1 MTNNLDNESEIMRR
15 IQIVML
21 VMLMTALPLRY
32 ALAQDAADYPAKP
45 VRVIVPTA
53 PGGGIDIPAR
63 FLAQKLSES
72 LQRPFVVENRG
83 GAGGLIGHG
92 LVAKSTPDGYT
103 LLAVAPLFT
112 IAPALHAD
120 LPYDSIRDFAPI
132 SLVTKGPF
140 LLLVNASLPVRSVK
154 ELIALAKS
162 RPGALDIG
170 VSSGGGS
177 HLAAAW
183 FASLANIKV
192 TLVPYKG
199 TGPVTVD
206 TLAGQLHMFFGNV
219 LSNRSHVKSGRLR
232 ALAVSSSERSS
243 VLPELPTIAESGVRG
258 YDVTFWHGWIAPA
271 GTPPAIVA
279 KLNAELAKAVRSP
292 DIIKRLADDGA
303 APVASTPEAF
313 QQLIALEIPRWR
325 SVVKSAGIRLE

>member
-1 MTNNLDNESEIMRR
+1 MRL
-15 IQIVML
+15 IQILMP
-21 VMLMTALPLRY
+21 VMLMTALLMRF
-32 ALAQDAADYPAKP
+32 AFAQDFVDYPLKP

-72 LQRPFVVENRG
+72 LQRPFVVDNRG

-92 LVAKSTPDGYT
+92 LVAKSAPDGYT

-112 IAPALHAD
+112 IAPALHPD
-120 LPYDSIRDFAPI
+120 LPYDSIKDFAPI

-140 LLLVNASLPVRSVK
+140 LLLVNAALPAKSVK

-170 VSSGGGS
+170 VSTGGGS

-183 FASLANIKV
+183 FASLANMKV

-219 LSNRSHVKSGRLR
+219 LSNLSHVKSGRLR
-232 ALAVSSSERSS
+232 ALAVSSAERTS

-279 KLNAELAKAVRSP
+279 KLNVELAKAVRSP
-292 DIIKRLADDGA
+292 DIVKRLAEDGA

-325 SVVKSAGIRLE
+325 SVVRDAGIRLE